1 MAPRIQ
7 ENEFDGS
14 TDRQIERLKFYA
26 TRHGETIS
34 HLTESQREHHER
46 IAALEA
52 DRHQRDIY
60 AVRIE
65 EQFRRLESLISML
78 QASVQEA
85 RNETKELKKLG
96 GKALWVFIGAIV
108 LAAAKWIIDG
118 GLAPP

>member
-1 MAPRIQ
+1 MTPRIQ

-14 TDRQIERLKFYA
+14 PERQIERLKYYA
-26 TRHGETIS
+26 TRHGETLS
-34 HLTESQREHHER
+34 HLSESQREHHER

-60 AVRIE
+60 AVRTE
-65 EQFRRLESLISML
+65 EQYKRLENMIASLQLAIT
-78 QASVQEA
+78 EA
-85 RNETKELKKLG
+85 RAETKELKKLG

-118 GLAPP
+118 GLASP